1 MFVSFYF
8 PHLQL
13 LRGELLVSQ
22 SYWKLS
28 RCRFDQM
35 ILPSARMK
43 GVIYL
48 LFDLLTTLAK
58 LLPTCGNPTVIVENL
73 HLKQQLILW
82 LAIDTLIISGAG
94 TGRWQPTT
102 SNWML

>member
-1 MFVSFYF
+1 
-8 PHLQL
+8 
-13 LRGELLVSQ
+13 
-22 SYWKLS
+22 
-28 RCRFDQM
+28 
-35 ILPSARMK
+35 MK

-58 LLPTCGNPTVIVENL
+58 LLPTGGNRTGIVEDL
-73 HLKQQLILW
+73 HLKQQLILG
-82 LAIDTLIISGAG
+82 LAMDTLITSGAG